1 MAYNLGMVRR
11 KGPPPKPTEEETAA
25 ETALL
30 DSVLSGRPGAWNNF
44 QHRYN
49 GLMLSCIRKVLHRY
63 SAAYD
68 EEDIEDMM
76 SSVCLN
82 LVKDGYKKLRA
93 YDATRGYR
101 LSSWVGLI
109 ATNTAHDALR
119 RRDPIHMSLDD
130 ENNSPAGNVADARI
144 GPSEQI
150 IRMQQAGI
158 LAEAIDELEET
169 DRQFLK
175 YYYLEELEPEQIAEI
190 MGASINTVYS
200 RKHKVREKLKRI
212 VEHRGGNDES

>member
-1 MAYNLGMVRR
+1 MVRR
-11 KGPPPKPTEEETAA
+11 KGPPPKPTEEETAE

-30 DSVLSGRPGAWNNF
+30 DSVLSGRPGAWNAF
-44 QHRYN
+44 QSRYN

-76 SSVCLN
+76 STVCLN

-93 YDATRGYR
+93 YDPTRGYR

-130 ENNSPAGNVADARI
+130 ENNSPAQNVVDGRA

-150 IRMQQAGI
+150 IRMQQAGM
-158 LAEAIDELEET
+158 LADAIDELEET

-190 MGASINTVYS
+190 MGVPINTVYS
-200 RKHKVREKLKRI
+200 RKHKVREKLRRI
-212 VEHRGGNDES
+212 VEHRSGGG